1 MIKFKTR
8 LNPFLYAKVLHE
20 QLSFNLRITTNTK
33 IMKKMR
39 FILMACLLGTLQ
51 FNTFAQKAKTDPEH
65 TIFYADVTTETNDV
79 NVEIKDAVSRI
90 EFSKFKIKL
99 TNKTSDYIVYKPKE
113 SLLKISG
120 SDFSPNDRMLLL
132 QPLDKGGRVLDVKG
146 NGKNLH
152 ADEFQY
158 VLAGLYKIKA
168 DAPSIDVPSFKLPA
182 SVNDVTAG
190 NFKIE
195 LLKISKET
203 KETKAVF
210 KVTYTGKGY
219 GLVNPNKI
227 GVKIDN
233 GQEFANAKNQE
244 AFLLAP
250 GDSDKFET
258 LFTVP
263 GKVADMQFAN
273 MEILW
278 RNAFSESDL
287 QKMEGLTIDIKIDEG
302 KTVAKNK

>member
-1 MIKFKTR
+1 MKQTR
-8 LNPFLYAKVLHE
+8 L
-20 QLSFNLRITTNTK
+20 
-33 IMKKMR
+33 
-39 FILMACLLGTLQ
+39 ILLACLLVALQ
-51 FNTFAQKAKTDPEH
+51 FEAFSQKAKTDPEH
-65 TIFYADVTTETNDV
+65 TNYYAEVTTSTNDV
-79 NVEIKDAVSRI
+79 DVEIKDAASRI

-99 TNKTSDYIVYKPKE
+99 GNKTTDYILYKPKE
-113 SLLKISG
+113 SLFKISG
-120 SDFSPNDRMLLL
+120 SDFAPHDRMLLIE
-132 QPLDKGGRVLDVKG
+132 PSDKDGRVLDVKG

-152 ADEFQY
+152 ADEYQF

-168 DAPSIDVPSFKLPA
+168 NAPSTDVPNFKLPA

-195 LLKISKET
+195 LIKITKET
-203 KETKAVF
+203 KETVAKF

-219 GLVNPNKI
+219 GLVNPNKL

-233 GQEFANAKNQE
+233 GQEFANAKKQN

-250 GDSDKFET
+250 GESDNFT
-258 LFTVP
+258 ALFTIP

-278 RNAFSESDL
+278 RNTFSESDL
-287 QKMEGLTIDIKIDEG
+287 EKLEGLTIDIKVDEG
-302 KTVAKNK
+302 KTAAKNK